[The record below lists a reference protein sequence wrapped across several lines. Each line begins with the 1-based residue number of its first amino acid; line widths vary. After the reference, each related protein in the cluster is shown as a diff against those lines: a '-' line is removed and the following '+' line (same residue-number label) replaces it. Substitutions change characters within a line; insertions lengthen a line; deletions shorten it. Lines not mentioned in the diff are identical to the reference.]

1 MEFTETVWG
10 QHGSSS
16 AGDER
21 LFRAEHSLKGQQ
33 QDPHTDR
40 VGGKKEAIKMI
51 SSGVN

>member
-10 QHGSSS
+10 QNGSSS
-16 AGDER
+16 TGDER
-21 LFRAEHSLKGQQ
+21 LFRTKHSLKGQQ
-33 QDPHTDR
+33 RDFQTDR

>member
-10 QHGSSS
+10 QRSSGS

-33 QDPHTDR
+33 RDFRTDR
-40 VGGKKEAIKMI
+40 AGGKSEAIKMI
-51 SSGVN
+51 SSGVH